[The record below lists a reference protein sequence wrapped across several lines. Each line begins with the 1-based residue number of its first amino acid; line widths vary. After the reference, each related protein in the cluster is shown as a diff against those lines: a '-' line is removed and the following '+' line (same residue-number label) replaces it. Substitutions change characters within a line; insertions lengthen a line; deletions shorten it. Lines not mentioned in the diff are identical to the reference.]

1 MFFLI
6 PYNVVVV
13 LFFFSRFQPVRKIF
27 FWVSVTRGSVCFMSS
42 LETFEG
48 FLFFFVASL
57 FKHYKQYSVFLFL
70 FVVFAVIVFIPLT
83 FLLLWSSHCRVGMLN
98 GDSAHYANNAHLALW
113 PRARPSDVF
122 IQTLHRS
129 ALGFTARTKDAL
141 DSSLDSLC

>member
-1 MFFLI
+1 MI

-48 FLFFFVASL
+48 FVFVFVFFVASL

-83 FLLLWSSHCRVGMLN
+83 FLLL
-98 GDSAHYANNAHLALW
+98 
-113 PRARPSDVF
+113 
-122 IQTLHRS
+122 
-129 ALGFTARTKDAL
+129 
-141 DSSLDSLC
+141 